1 MIEFKGSV
9 ISMKKWIITYLTS
22 ALLLLILI
30 PVVGFFILKH
40 NLSIFGMIPSWIIF
54 VVSFACMILIIVSE
68 VRIQK
73 IRKNKYNIDVKRY
86 IDKLPN

>member
-1 MIEFKGSV
+1 
-9 ISMKKWIITYLTS
+9 MKKWIITYATS

-30 PVVGFFILKH
+30 PVIGIFILKH
-40 NLSIFGMIPSWIIF
+40 NLSIFSIIPSWIIF
-54 VVSFACMILIIVSE
+54 IVTFVCMILIIISE
-68 VRIQK
+68 IRIQK